1 MRLVVFAMYCDTPT
15 MEWDYLKCYNF
26 IYTTMQQWKN
36 LHSFQLLAV
45 LTLRRKQRKNMFLF
59 SLFFGFFLRITA
71 FRSAWNSQIWTKA
84 KMLAHKH
91 ALENVK

>member
-59 SLFFGFFLRITA
+59 SLFLVFF
-71 FRSAWNSQIWTKA
+71 SADNCISKC
-84 KMLAHKH
+84 
-91 ALENVK
+91 LEFTNMDESKNVGAQACA